1 MNLIGYVHIKSII
14 YDCAPQVAANE
25 KIWKKWFDT
34 DQPEEEEMPD
44 GYNQSLDVFRK
55 LLMIRAWCPD
65 RIIPQARKY
74 IASSMGREY
83 AEAVILNLEK
93 TWQESDPQTPLV
105 CLLSMGSDPTA
116 SIENLAKINKL
127 ECRSISMGQGMFMIF
142 LYSIYSSI
150 QIISRC

>member
-1 MNLIGYVHIKSII
+1 
-14 YDCAPQVAANE
+14 
-25 KIWKKWFDT
+25 
-34 DQPEEEEMPD
+34 MPD

-74 IASSMGREY
+74 IANSMGREY

-93 TWQESDPQTPLV
+93 TWAESHPWVPLV

-116 SIENLAKINKL
+116 SIENLAKVKKL
-127 ECRSISMGQGMFMIF
+127 ECRSISMGQG
-142 LYSIYSSI
+142 SSSLGI
-150 QIISRC
+150 CDFRYFCIVKCTNQILA

>member
-1 MNLIGYVHIKSII
+1 
-14 YDCAPQVAANE
+14 
-25 KIWKKWFDT
+25 
-34 DQPEEEEMPD
+34 MPD

-74 IASSMGREY
+74 IASSMGQKY

-93 TWQESDPQTPLV
+93 TWTESDPVTPLV

-116 SIENLAKINKL
+116 SIENLAKNNKL
-127 ECRSISMGQGMFMIF
+127 ECRSISMGQGMS
-142 LYSIYSSI
+142 LKYE
-150 QIISRC
+150 